1 MPGGTVYFI
10 LYLFSS
16 LQKSFAICLRESL
29 RNSFFGLRQ
38 HIHASNAYV
47 KHNQKHPLIFSRCVL
62 CCVRIGEGH
71 LKKSSGSTKAFVCS
85 HVASEIR
92 RECREGI
99 YRLCVLCIVS
109 AKFQCASFL
118 GASMRKTQLLYRQ
131 TALVNNFSCPLHF
144 IVAWCPPFF
153 FGSHLSCPLQASL
166 ESKLVKGYQ
175 VEGNLI
181 YEERELHESGWL
193 CWGPTVQD
201 LVLCCRLQL
210 PYSAASECC
219 FAAVRDCRPEWKPFC
234 TIAEKQELS
243 IYRKVCFVV
252 RLLLRTQLWCAQLA
266 QHFRTHQTRNT
277 SRPKL
282 AKFAL
287 KNNNI
292 CSWSIHPCDLCFV
305 KGKERNKNVVK
316 NKKRKPTRTTGR
328 WKY

>member
-118 GASMRKTQLLYRQ
+118 GASMRKTQLLQADGLSEQLFMPASFHSCVVPPLFFSGAIYHAHYR
-131 TALVNNFSCPLHF
+131 
-144 IVAWCPPFF
+144 
-153 FGSHLSCPLQASL
+153 PLQS
-166 ESKLVKGYQ
+166 
-175 VEGNLI
+175 
-181 YEERELHESGWL
+181 
-193 CWGPTVQD
+193 P
-201 LVLCCRLQL
+201 
-210 PYSAASECC
+210 
-219 FAAVRDCRPEWKPFC
+219 
-234 TIAEKQELS
+234 
-243 IYRKVCFVV
+243 
-252 RLLLRTQLWCAQLA
+252 
-266 QHFRTHQTRNT
+266 
-277 SRPKL
+277 
-282 AKFAL
+282 
-287 KNNNI
+287 
-292 CSWSIHPCDLCFV
+292 SW
-305 KGKERNKNVVK
+305 
-316 NKKRKPTRTTGR
+316 
-328 WKY
+328 